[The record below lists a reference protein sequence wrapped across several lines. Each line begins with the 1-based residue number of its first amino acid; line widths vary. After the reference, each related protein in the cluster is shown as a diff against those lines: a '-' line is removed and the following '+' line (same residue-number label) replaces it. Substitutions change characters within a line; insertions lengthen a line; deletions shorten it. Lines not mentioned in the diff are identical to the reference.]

1 MQNAKGVERGIR
13 AEYIAGLKKV
23 QASSRVSLLDK
34 TGGEAAALVDQLAA
48 LGVRRP
54 TAVEGGMRRWKKD
67 AVPFTTGLGK
77 YESGTLRVL
86 GDQVEDVAADL
97 SRPANLAQAGAVL
110 VGGALLASNWELA
123 LQYAGVFGLQ
133 LSLLNYLLDVESLQE
148 VVEDLESV
156 TDTVTSTTSKV
167 KAAADKVSQSIE
179 KVDR

>member
-1 MQNAKGVERGIR
+1 M
-13 AEYIAGLKKV
+13 
-23 QASSRVSLLDK
+23 
-34 TGGEAAALVDQLAA
+34 
-48 LGVRRP
+48 
-54 TAVEGGMRRWKKD
+54 
-67 AVPFTTGLGK
+67 
-77 YESGTLRVL
+77 
-86 GDQVEDVAADL
+86 EDVAADL

-156 TDTVTSTTSKV
+156 MDTVTSTTSKV